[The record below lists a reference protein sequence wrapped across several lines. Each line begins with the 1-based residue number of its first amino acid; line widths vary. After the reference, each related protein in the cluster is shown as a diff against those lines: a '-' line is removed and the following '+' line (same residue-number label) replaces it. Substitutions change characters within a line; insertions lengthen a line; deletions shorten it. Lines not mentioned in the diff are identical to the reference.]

1 MEHRHR
7 SLMSPNYFNIANQ
20 DIVKNGVVSSVLPM
34 LHYLHHPMPTWT
46 KHQPS
51 IRYWVYRLAHES
63 TCRNISRNISSEMP
77 HPLSG
82 RASWGQYPVPAKHG
96 GVLWVS
102 SSISKCLRGA
112 KQRPVVFNI
121 CWHRPAQEHRQHLPP
136 AVDQSPLH
144 LPSNKCL
151 MAPNKTFGPWYNRI
165 LQFLSWEALVW
176 IVASTSAV
184 VWMWKVRWYL
194 HLSHATRLYI
204 GWSGFASLCP

>member
-34 LHYLHHPMPTWT
+34 LHYLRHPMPTWT

-63 TCRNISRNISSEMP
+63 TCRNISSEMP

-82 RASWGQYPVPAKHG
+82 RASWGQYPVAKHG

-102 SSISKCLRGA
+102 SSISKCLRG
-112 KQRPVVFNI
+112 
-121 CWHRPAQEHRQHLPP
+121 HRPAQEHRQHLPP
-136 AVDQSPLH
+136 AVDQSPLHNMSTKNTKKH

-165 LQFLSWEALVW
+165 FAVSKLR
-176 IVASTSAV
+176 STCVDSCFYFRCGV
-184 VWMWKVRWYL
+184 DVKGQVYL